1 MSLFFVNLTN
11 IITIEEVMSLDSIV
25 ANEFSESFFFQIIRI
40 KKTIFRR
47 TNGLMTEAGIHMQ
60 LEQLPLLMILQR
72 ESLSQRELSDR
83 TMRDKSSILRS
94 INALEKKALVAVQ
107 KDKVDK
113 RKNVVSLTDEGMVLA
128 KNIRSL
134 MKRAEDEVLAV
145 FSTKERME
153 ALQAVRGYAD
163 KLDVP

>member
-1 MSLFFVNLTN
+1 
-11 IITIEEVMSLDSIV
+11 MSLDSVVNI
-25 ANEFSESFFFQIIRI
+25 EFADSFFFQIIRI
-40 KKTIFRR
+40 KKAIFRR

-60 LEQLPLLMILQR
+60 LEQLPILMILQR
-72 ESLSQRELSDR
+72 GNLSQRELSDR

-94 INALEKKALVAVQ
+94 ISALEKKALVLVQ

-113 RKNVVSLTDEGMVLA
+113 RKNIVSLTDQGIVLA

-145 FSTKERME
+145 FSAKERVE
-153 ALQAVRGYAD
+153 ALETIRAYAD
-163 KLDVP
+163 KLDMP